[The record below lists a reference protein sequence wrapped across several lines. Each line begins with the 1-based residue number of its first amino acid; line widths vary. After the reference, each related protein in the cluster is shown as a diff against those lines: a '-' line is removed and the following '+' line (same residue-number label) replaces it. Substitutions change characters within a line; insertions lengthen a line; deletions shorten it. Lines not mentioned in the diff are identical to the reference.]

1 MWQINYDATD
11 EVPKGQWVMAEVKKG
26 DKVATNGV
34 VKAIQGKR
42 TRNIVFKRGTVL
54 SVSKGRAVVA
64 SIRPKAEVSIDLNDL
79 SPVGEQPDEQPS
91 NVVEL
96 TGTPQH
102 AAQTI
107 TKQSE
112 AKSAGQLTQEAAATE
127 RAAEAKHEP
136 QAKPSTTKKPSSS
149 IAQAR
154 KRKSSTK
161 KPDQSD

>member
-1 MWQINYDATD
+1 MWHIDYDATD
-11 EVPKGQWVMAEVKKG
+11 EVPKGQWVMADVKKG
-26 DKVATNGV
+26 DKVASNGV
-34 VKAIQGKR
+34 VEAIQGKR
-42 TRNIVFKRGTVL
+42 TRHITFRRGTVL
-54 SVSKGRAVVA
+54 SVAKGRAVVA

-107 TKQSE
+107 TEPSE

-136 QAKPSTTKKPSSS
+136 QAKPSTTKKSGS